1 MNKMR
6 DGVLRWW
13 RGEYDVIVERDF
25 KLGVIIGGGG
35 AIGALSYFAW
45 KVIQLQAIISSMQP

>member
-1 MNKMR
+1 MKKVR

-13 RGEYDVIVERDF
+13 RGEDNVIERDF

-45 KVIQLQAIISSMQP
+45 KVIQFQAIISSMQP